1 MKLPERNDNL
11 NAYNVDMNSLPN
23 RTILLSCAAAC
34 FSLLGYGL
42 YAQHVQGL
50 APCPLC
56 VLQRYAFLMVAMGC
70 VIGAFSQ
77 QPKTIRIGAGY
88 GLLAA
93 LAGAGTAIHHLWVKA
108 NPHTSCGI
116 DPLETALNKI
126 WPAQWLPQ
134 MFYADGLCSAD
145 HAPILGLNIPQWSLV
160 WFVIFTITLCYVVFS
175 KRI

>member
-1 MKLPERNDNL
+1 MNKL
-11 NAYNVDMNSLPN
+11 SHK
-23 RTILLSCAAAC
+23 TILLVCATVC
-34 FSLLGYGL
+34 IGLLAYAL

-56 VLQRYAFLMVAMGC
+56 VLQRYAFLMVAVGC
-70 VIGAFSQ
+70 VVGAFSQ
-77 QPKTIRIGAGY
+77 HNSAMPKYGAAY
-88 GLLAA
+88 GLVAA
-93 LAGAGTAIHHLWVKA
+93 LAGAGTAVHHLWVKA

-145 HAPILGLNIPQWSLV
+145 HAPILGLNIPQWSLL
-160 WFVIFTITLCYVVFS
+160 WFVVFTVALAWVLLRKPVSF
-175 KRI
+175 K

>member
-1 MKLPERNDNL
+1 MINSFSNRN
-11 NAYNVDMNSLPN
+11 
-23 RTILLSCAAAC
+23 ILLAMAAAC
-34 FSLLGYGL
+34 AALLGYAL
-42 YAQHVQGL
+42 YLQHVQGL

-56 VLQRYAFLMVAMGC
+56 VLQRYAFLMVVVGC
-70 VIGAFSQ
+70 VVGAFSKQ
-77 QPKTIRIGAGY
+77 QWLGAAY
-88 GLLAA
+88 GLIAA

-145 HAPILGLNIPQWSLV
+145 HAPIFGLNIPQWSLV
-160 WFVIFTITLCYVVFS
+160 WFVVFS
-175 KRI
+175 IVLGFVLFQSFNKKV